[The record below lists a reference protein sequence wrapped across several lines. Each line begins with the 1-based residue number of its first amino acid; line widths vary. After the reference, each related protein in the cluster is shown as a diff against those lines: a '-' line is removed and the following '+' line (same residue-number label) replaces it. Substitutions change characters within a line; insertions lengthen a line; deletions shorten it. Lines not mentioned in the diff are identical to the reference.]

1 MPNLRELRSRIK
13 SVDSTSRVTKALQ
26 MIAAAKMKKA
36 QDKVMKGRSY
46 SEKLDS
52 ILSNVYSSN
61 PELFSKSE
69 KSKTDNNLLLLI
81 TPDRGLCGALVSNVI
96 RTASNY
102 LDENRTER
110 EIFVLGKKGNSFMLR
125 SKQEV
130 SESFNVSDMP
140 TFEEVSPISKIIIDK
155 YSRGEFE
162 QFNIVFSEF
171 VSTTVQ
177 KARIKRL
184 LPVDLDKENQV
195 KASNADFL
203 YEPSIASV
211 SKALIPR
218 YIEMNIFN
226 AVLNS
231 IASEHSARLVAM
243 QNATD
248 NANEIKQD
256 LTLDLNKARQQQVTS
271 EILDIIG
278 GTLTLDNK
286 TN

>member
-96 RTASNY
+96 RVVSNY

-195 KASNADFL
+195 EASNTDFL

-248 NANEIKQD
+248 NANELKQD

-278 GTLTLDNK
+278 GTLALDN
-286 TN
+286 

>member
-96 RTASNY
+96 RVVSNY

-171 VSTTVQ
+171 VSTAVQ
-177 KARIKRL
+177 KAKIKRL
-184 LPVDLDKENQV
+184 LPIDLDKENQV
-195 KASNADFL
+195 EASNTDFL

-248 NANEIKQD
+248 NATELKED

-278 GTLTLDNK
+278 GALALDN
-286 TN
+286 

>member
-26 MIAAAKMKKA
+26 MIAATKMKKA

-69 KSKTDNNLLLLI
+69 KSKTDNNLFLLI

-96 RTASNY
+96 RVASNY

-171 VSTTVQ
+171 VSTAVQ
-177 KARIKRL
+177 KAKIKRL
-184 LPVDLDKENQV
+184 LPIDLDKENQV
-195 KASNADFL
+195 EASNTDFL

-248 NANEIKQD
+248 NATELKED

-278 GTLTLDNK
+278 GALALDN
-286 TN
+286 

>member
-1 MPNLRELRSRIK
+1 M
-13 SVDSTSRVTKALQ
+13 
-26 MIAAAKMKKA
+26 
-36 QDKVMKGRSY
+36 
-46 SEKLDS
+46 
-52 ILSNVYSSN
+52 
-61 PELFSKSE
+61 
-69 KSKTDNNLLLLI
+69 LI

-162 QFNIVFSEF
+162 QFNIIFSEF
-171 VSTTVQ
+171 VSTAVQ
-177 KARIKRL
+177 KAKLKRL

-195 KASNADFL
+195 EASNTDFL

-248 NANEIKQD
+248 NANELKQD

-278 GTLTLDNK
+278 GALALDN
-286 TN
+286 

>member
-162 QFNIVFSEF
+162 QFNIIFSEF
-171 VSTTVQ
+171 VSTAVQ
-177 KARIKRL
+177 KAKIKRL

-195 KASNADFL
+195 EASNTDFL

-248 NANEIKQD
+248 NANELKQD

-278 GTLTLDNK
+278 GALALDN
-286 TN
+286 

>member
-69 KSKTDNNLLLLI
+69 KSKTDNNLFLLI

-96 RTASNY
+96 RVASNY

-171 VSTTVQ
+171 VSTAVQ
-177 KARIKRL
+177 KAKIKRL
-184 LPVDLDKENQV
+184 LPIDLDKENQV
-195 KASNADFL
+195 EASNTDFL
-203 YEPSIASV
+203 NEPSIASV

-248 NANEIKQD
+248 NATELKED

-278 GTLTLDNK
+278 GALALDN
-286 TN
+286 

>member
-13 SVDSTSRVTKALQ
+13 SVDGTSRVTKALQ

-81 TPDRGLCGALVSNVI
+81 TPDRGLCGSLVSNVI

-102 LDENRTER
+102 LDEDRTER

-162 QFNIVFSEF
+162 QFNIIFSEF
-171 VSTTVQ
+171 VSTAVQ

-248 NANEIKQD
+248 NANELKQD

-278 GTLTLDNK
+278 GTLALDN
-286 TN
+286 

>member
-26 MIAAAKMKKA
+26 MIAAVKMKKA

-162 QFNIVFSEF
+162 QFNIIFSEF
-171 VSTTVQ
+171 VSTAVQ

-195 KASNADFL
+195 EASNTDFL

-248 NANEIKQD
+248 NANELKQD

-278 GTLTLDNK
+278 GALALDN
-286 TN
+286 

>member
-26 MIAAAKMKKA
+26 MIAATKMKKA

-69 KSKTDNNLLLLI
+69 KSKTDNNLFLLI

-96 RTASNY
+96 RVVSNY

-171 VSTTVQ
+171 VSTAVQ

-195 KASNADFL
+195 EASNADFL

-248 NANEIKQD
+248 NATELKED

-278 GTLTLDNK
+278 GALALDN
-286 TN
+286 

>member
-162 QFNIVFSEF
+162 QFNIIFSEF
-171 VSTTVQ
+171 VSTAVQ

-195 KASNADFL
+195 EASNTDFL

-248 NANEIKQD
+248 NANELKQD

-278 GTLTLDNK
+278 GALALDN
-286 TN
+286 